1 MAQSLGGAVLTAGH
15 LPGPIRQTRTTVRPM
30 TVHGMQHEASVDIA
44 ATPEAVY
51 DLVSDVPRM
60 GEWSPENVGADW
72 TSGTPGVQGATF
84 EGHNRLG
91 DREWSV
97 PCTVSQA
104 QVGECFEWETRPDDP
119 EGPYVRWTYRMAAN
133 DQGGTTLTEIWDVLS
148 LPPTL
153 QPLSAEQLAA
163 RAEVVRAGMAE
174 TLAAIKA
181 TAES

>member
-1 MAQSLGGAVLTAGH
+1 
-15 LPGPIRQTRTTVRPM
+15 M
-30 TVHGMQHEASVDIA
+30 TVHGMQHEASVEIA
-44 ATPEAVY
+44 ASPQTVY

-72 TSGTPGVQGATF
+72 TSGTPGTQGATF
-84 EGHNRLG
+84 EGHNRIG

-104 QVGECFEWETRPDDP
+104 RVGECFEWETRPDDP

-133 DQGGTTLTEIWDVLS
+133 GQGGTTLTETWDVLS

-153 QPLSAEQLAA
+153 QPLSSEQLAA
-163 RAEVVRAGMAE
+163 RADVVRAAMAT
-174 TLAAIKA
+174 TLEAIKA

>member
-1 MAQSLGGAVLTAGH
+1 MHG
-15 LPGPIRQTRTTVRPM
+15 RTTVSAM
-30 TVHGMQHEASVDIA
+30 TVHGMQHETSVEID
-44 ATPEAVY
+44 ATPAAVY
-51 DLVSDVPRM
+51 ALVSDVPRM

-72 TSGTPGVQGATF
+72 TSDAPGTKGSTF
-84 EGHNRLG
+84 EGHNRIG
-91 DREWSV
+91 EREWSV

-104 QVGECFEWETRPDDP
+104 QVGACFEWETRPDDP

-153 QPLSAEQLAA
+153 QPLTPEQLAA
-163 RAEVVRAGMAE
+163 RADVVRAGMAE

-181 TAES
+181 AAES

>member
-1 MAQSLGGAVLTAGH
+1 
-15 LPGPIRQTRTTVRPM
+15 M

-44 ATPEAVY
+44 ATPDAVY
-51 DLVSDVPRM
+51 ALVSDVPRM

-72 TSGTPGVQGATF
+72 TSDVPGAEGSTF
-84 EGHNRLG
+84 EGHNRIG

-97 PCTVSQA
+97 PCTVTVA
-104 QVGECFEWETRPDDP
+104 QPSECFEWVTRPQDP
-119 EGPYVRWTYRMAAN
+119 DGPYVRWTYRMAPN
-133 DQGGTTLTEIWDVLS
+133 GTGGTSLTEIWDVLS

-163 RAEVVRAGMAE
+163 RADVVRSAMAA

-181 TAES
+181 AAES